1 MKVLLVVSLLICS
14 IFAQEFSDP
23 KPSFDNPRK
32 WLIKISTKDK
42 DKIDH
47 IIGGIYNVL
56 KEYPQE
62 SINIAV
68 AVYGPGMRMLKKDY
82 DKKTLDRVKS
92 LMEYDVNFIAC
103 ENTMATMKWTKKD
116 FIEDLSY
123 VKAGIVEV
131 IEKKVAGWIEVTPY

>member
-1 MKVLLVVSLLICS
+1 MKIILSFLIVTLSL
-14 IFAQEFSDP
+14 FAQEFSNP
-23 KPSFDNPRK
+23 KPSFDEPRK

-56 KEYPQE
+56 KEYPAE
-62 SINIAV
+62 TLAIKV
-68 AVYGPGMRMLKKDY
+68 AVYGPGMRMLRKDY
-82 DKKTLDRVKS
+82 DKRIQDRVKS
-92 LMEYDVNFIAC
+92 LMEYEVEFIAC
-103 ENTMATMKWTKKD
+103 VNTMTTMKWKKD
-116 FIEDLSY
+116 DFIDDLTY